1 MNIDLNI
8 DKNIENNDIEIK
20 QKNFLNTNIGN
31 IVNTAIDVGLRFI
44 LPDFIEEQVIEIK
57 NALIE
62 GGIKEGVNTA
72 IEEGINFGKSTIGI
86 ITGKFDNVE
95 QMQNAVKAG
104 GVIDGISNVI
114 DAIVTKQNNKGKISN
129 KTTAILKSGK
139 NVLLDNIS
147 SNIENMLIDQN
158 KMINKIEKYSKNWK
172 KAYNNKNINEMEKEY
187 KKIKKLLNKIAPI
200 ETIINNSRKIENLH
214 ILIKNNGNNFDIT
227 KNAEELAEIL

>member
-114 DAIVTKQNNKGKISN
+114 DAIVTKQNNKGKI
-129 KTTAILKSGK
+129 
-139 NVLLDNIS
+139 
-147 SNIENMLIDQN
+147 
-158 KMINKIEKYSKNWK
+158 
-172 KAYNNKNINEMEKEY
+172 
-187 KKIKKLLNKIAPI
+187 
-200 ETIINNSRKIENLH
+200 
-214 ILIKNNGNNFDIT
+214 
-227 KNAEELAEIL
+227 

>member
-44 LPDFIEEQVIEIK
+44 LPDFIEEQVIKIK

-129 KTTAILKSGK
+129 KTTEIIKSGK
-139 NVLLDNIS
+139 NLLLDNIS

>member
-44 LPDFIEEQVIEIK
+44 LPDFIEEQVIEIN

-95 QMQNAVKAG
+95 QMQNAVKA
-104 GVIDGISNVI
+104 S
-114 DAIVTKQNNKGKISN
+114 
-129 KTTAILKSGK
+129 
-139 NVLLDNIS
+139 
-147 SNIENMLIDQN
+147 
-158 KMINKIEKYSKNWK
+158 
-172 KAYNNKNINEMEKEY
+172 
-187 KKIKKLLNKIAPI
+187 
-200 ETIINNSRKIENLH
+200 
-214 ILIKNNGNNFDIT
+214 
-227 KNAEELAEIL
+227 

>member
-129 KTTAILKSGK
+129 KTTEIIKSGK
-139 NVLLDNIS
+139 NLLLDNIS

>member
-104 GVIDGISNVI
+104 GVID
-114 DAIVTKQNNKGKISN
+114 AIVTKQNNKGKISN
-129 KTTAILKSGK
+129 KTTEIIKSGK
-139 NVLLDNIS
+139 NLLLDNIS